1 MGKEYGMVETQ
12 YINGILDIQED
23 KIPDVRV
30 PEVILHPVQLSRAL
44 FDVRGMLRRGEI
56 QEAMAVLKILDDL
69 LLSGRTI

>member
-1 MGKEYGMVETQ
+1 MVETQ
-12 YINGILDIQED
+12 YINGLLDIQED

>member
-1 MGKEYGMVETQ
+1 MVEVETVET
-12 YINGILDIQED
+12 YFNKLVGVEGN

-30 PEVILHPVQLSRAL
+30 PEVVLHPAQISRAL

-56 QEAMAVLKILDDL
+56 QEAMSVLKILDDL

>member
-1 MGKEYGMVETQ
+1 MVETQ
-12 YINGILDIQED
+12 YVNGLLDIQED

>member
-1 MGKEYGMVETQ
+1 MVETQ
-12 YINGILDIQED
+12 YINGLLDIQED

-30 PEVILHPVQLSRAL
+30 PEVILRPVQLSRAL

>member
-1 MGKEYGMVETQ
+1 MVETQ

>member
-1 MGKEYGMVETQ
+1 MVETQ
-12 YINGILDIQED
+12 YINGLLDIQED

-30 PEVILHPVQLSRAL
+30 PEVILHPAQLSRAL
-44 FDVRGMLRRGEI
+44 FDVRGMLSRGEI